1 MVVFTALS
9 IETSAES
16 QDFSDRTVFLS
27 DGFCWSAFFLGP
39 LWLGFIRHWLGFAF
53 WFAALALLLVA
64 QNHLELD
71 TLLIVSAGLGSA
83 CFLGL
88 EGNRMKEQ
96 SLLNRGYHMT
106 GLIAADRLRDAED
119 IYFRTN
125 NVDLPKSEDIKNK
138 SMSYKSAPEMFP
150 MLETGL

>member
-9 IETSAES
+9 PETSAEA
-16 QDFSDRTVFLS
+16 QDLSDRTVFLS

-39 LWLGFIRHWLGFAF
+39 LWLGFIRHWLGIAF
-53 WFAALALLLVA
+53 WFAALALLLVV
-64 QNHLELD
+64 QSHFELD
-71 TLLIVSAGLGSA
+71 SLLIIAAGLSSA

-119 IYFRTN
+119 IYFRTI

-138 SMSYKSAPEMFP
+138 STSYKSTPEMFP
-150 MLETGL
+150 MLETGQ